1 MRIDHLNV
9 RNFKGFRERE
19 FAFHPE
25 FNLIVG
31 TNGTGKTSVL
41 DALAVAVGSW
51 FLGVRG
57 ADSRHIRGTEVT
69 LEDFKHEV
77 ITDGE
82 RVEWVQWERLYSCE
96 VTAKGCVQKRDIQ
109 WTRSLNSHGGR
120 TTYVNAANIKG
131 IAAEADQAIRAG
143 KDIAL
148 PLISY
153 YGTGRLW
160 QEPREEYHVADPSE
174 VANKE
179 EQSRLAGYLNSVDPR
194 LSVGQLT
201 RWIAKQ
207 SWITYQQQNRAP
219 LAFRTVRAA
228 VLSCIDGAVDLLF
241 DAQLGE
247 VVVEFDGGKQPFSNL
262 SDGQRCMLA
271 MVGDMAQKAAKLNP
285 QLGSKVLQET
295 EGVVLIDELDLHLH
309 PRWQRRVIED
319 LRRTFPKVQFICTTH
334 SPFLIQSLRSGE
346 ELLMLEGQPTAS
358 LANLS
363 IDEIVEGIQG
373 VNNSEVSQRYAD
385 AASLASM
392 SINEIAEDIQGVSK
406 PEVSQ
411 RYTEML
417 GVATHYL
424 ETVEQAAKA
433 PAEKLADF
441 KQQLTED
448 IAPYSD
454 NPAFQAVLEMKRIA
468 KLGE

>member
-69 LEDFKHEV
+69 FEDFKHEV

-82 RVEWVQWERLYSCE
+82 RVEWVQWENLYPCE
-96 VTAKGCVQKRDIQ
+96 VTAKGCVQSSDIQ
-109 WTRSLNSHGGR
+109 WTRSLNSNSGR
-120 TTYVNAANIKG
+120 TTYVKATNIKG
-131 IAAEADQAIRAG
+131 IAALADQAIRAG
-143 KDIAL
+143 KDLAL

-160 QEPREEYHVADPSE
+160 QEPREDFHVADPE
-174 VANKE
+174 KVASKE

-201 RWIAKQ
+201 RWFARQ
-207 SWITYQQQNRAP
+207 SWITFQQQNREP
-219 LAFRTVRAA
+219 LSFRAVRDA
-228 VLSCIDGAVDLLF
+228 LISCVDGAVNISF
-241 DAQLGE
+241 EASLGE
-247 VVVEFDGGKQPFSNL
+247 VVVEFNAGKQPFSNL

-309 PRWQRRVIED
+309 PRWQRRVVED

-363 IDEIVEGIQG
+363 IDT
-373 VNNSEVSQRYAD
+373 
-385 AASLASM
+385 
-392 SINEIAEDIQGVSK
+392 IAEGIQGVSK
-406 PEVSQ
+406 PEVSE

-417 GVATHYL
+417 DVATHYL
-424 ETVEQAAKA
+424 ETLEQAAEA

-441 KQQLTED
+441 KQQLTEE

-454 NPAFQAVLEMKRIA
+454 NPAFQAVLEMKRVA
-468 KLGE
+468 KLGA